1 MGRRASDGC
10 SARVR
15 AGSGRFG
22 SGLISSAGVSLLRLV
37 LDYGTSVLSGTSTP
51 SWRAGLLTSTEGG
64 DSYWVQSPSTSLS
77 YLMSVLSLRGGGAWG
92 REPETGNR
100 NRKGD
105 GRWKRERAERA
116 KQRRAPDESPSYFSR
131 GTLHEP
137 PPPSLVRRTW
147 TGSVSP
153 STCNDRPE
161 QSSFDQARAVTSPD
175 TFESVLHAEVRSS
188 TVHCNPLHST
198 PLQHTTTYYNI
209 LLSTTHYN
217 NLQHTPTHS
226 NRLHSTPHDCF
237 RAGLHGTALRC
248 GALCRTVL
256 GRPPPHTSRMGKV
269 RSVLL
274 PDAGMPIWQVHAAR
288 APPNQRARGALP
300 SVQYEGEWGGR
311 EQQHGTLPSPPLPMH
326 IRRSTSTEESPV
338 GILVP
343 ETGTG
348 TGLGGGGGSGKGNW
362 NWD

>member
-37 LDYGTSVLSGTSTP
+37 LDYGTL
-51 SWRAGLLTSTEGG
+51 AGRPPHEYGGG

-137 PPPSLVRRTW
+137 PPPPWYAGHGPGQYR
-147 TGSVSP
+147 
-153 STCNDRPE
+153 
-161 QSSFDQARAVTSPD
+161 QARAMTDQSRAASTKHVPSPALIHSNLCS
-175 TFESVLHAEVRSS
+175 TPRSGPVQC
-188 TVHCNPLHST
+188 TAIHST
-198 PLQHTTTYYNI
+198 PLHYSTLQHTTTYY
-209 LLSTTHYN
+209 LVQHTTTTYN
-217 NLQHTPTHS
+217 TLQHTPTD
-226 NRLHSTPHDCF
+226 STP
-237 RAGLHGTALRC
+237 LHMTVSVRGCTAR
-248 GALCRTVL
+248 LCAAA
-256 GRPPPHTSRMGKV
+256 PF